1 MSVIS
6 GQARLASHGFTTA
19 KPKINATDH
28 HNVLNCIYL
37 AKARINMTDI
47 DDLWT
52 RIDDAKRRLGA
63 ADDVQIKRIE
73 DLNERIKAVKAGL
86 ATRYRELEAQRDEVS
101 KLRRE
106 NEQLR
111 QMMHRLLLAIEER
124 YSGRLRG
131 MLQDLETQVSALVT
145 VAGDPDGQPSP
156 ASAGASEPPP
166 ADDRAE
172 AAQEAPN
179 DDAAPNGESGEGAG
193 TKAPPE
199 APPPSE
205 KDSRWLHEIM
215 ERARELTVDRARANR
230 VTPLDPTSRSA
241 VA

>member
-1 MSVIS
+1 
-6 GQARLASHGFTTA
+6 
-19 KPKINATDH
+19 
-28 HNVLNCIYL
+28 LNCIYL
-37 AKARINMTDI
+37 AKACIDMSDI
-47 DDLWT
+47 DDLWA

-63 ADDVQIKRIE
+63 ADEVQIKRIE

-124 YSGRLRG
+124 YSGRLKG
-131 MLQDLETQVSALVT
+131 MLQDLETQVSGLVS
-145 VAGDPDGQPSP
+145 VAEPPNGQPTP
-156 ASAGASEPPP
+156 ASAGMNGPP
-166 ADDRAE
+166 APDDRAK
-172 AAQEAPN
+172 AAQEAPSN
-179 DDAAPNGESGEGAG
+179 DAAPNGESGKVAKTE
-193 TKAPPE
+193 TPPE
-199 APPPSE
+199 AAPPSE